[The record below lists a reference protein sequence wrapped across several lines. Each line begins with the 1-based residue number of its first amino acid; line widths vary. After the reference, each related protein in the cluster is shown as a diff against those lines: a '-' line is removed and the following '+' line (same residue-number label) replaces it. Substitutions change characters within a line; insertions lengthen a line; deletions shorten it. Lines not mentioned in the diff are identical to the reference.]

1 MTIQSVVVRYS
12 GLAGHSGTDHGGTVL
27 VLRSLR
33 QEDGTVHNKHR
44 IHTKFET
51 SIKYIDR
58 KSVV

>member
-12 GLAGHSGTDHGGTVL
+12 GLAGHGGTVL

-51 SIKYIDR
+51 SIKYVDNP
-58 KSVV
+58 V